1 MKKIVSIILLIA
13 VGIGIGIVVPNF
25 FTGEVEAANNTE
37 IVGTW
42 VLERMSNGTS
52 YCRYYQFKDDGT
64 GIYTEDAHLNPADNE
79 YITFNYSYNGEELI
93 IDGVKS
99 NCSIVGNGMFLYSY
113 ISNGK
118 VGIREKPNVYVR
130 A

>member
-25 FTGEVEAANNTE
+25 FTGEVEAANNKE

-42 VLERMSNGTS
+42 IRESSVNGTS
-52 YCRYYQFKDDGT
+52 FKHFYQFKEDGT
-64 GIYTEDAHLNPADNE
+64 GIYVEYAHASYNDDAN
-79 YITFNYSYNGEELI
+79 ITFNYSYNGKELI
-93 IDGVKS
+93 IDGIKS
-99 NCSIVGNGMFLYSY
+99 DCSIAGNGMFLYFDIITGKSY
-113 ISNGK
+113 
-118 VGIREKPNVYVR
+118 EKPLVFIR